1 MIKKAY
7 QIAKQAHEGQ
17 FDKGGQSY
25 FLHPLAVSEKV
36 QSEDAKIVALL
47 HDVIEDT
54 TVTIEDLQREGF
66 SEEILIAIAVLTK
79 RKGTGYEDY
88 IEKVKKN
95 PLALQ
100 VKIADMTHNSDISR
114 IPNPTEKDKQRIDR
128 YKRMLIELNHQS

>member
-1 MIKKAY
+1 MRKVVTYLIKKAY

-17 FDKGGQSY
+17 FDKGGQPY

-66 SEEILIAIAVLTK
+66 SEK
-79 RKGTGYEDY
+79 
-88 IEKVKKN
+88 
-95 PLALQ
+95 
-100 VKIADMTHNSDISR
+100 S
-114 IPNPTEKDKQRIDR
+114 
-128 YKRMLIELNHQS
+128 